1 MRSVFKVLFI
11 GEGGVGKTSLLKRHT
26 TGWFEAGTKLTVG
39 VDFAVKHV
47 SRDSW
52 EATLQIWDIG
62 GQMRFRDI
70 THAYFRG
77 ARAAIAVF
85 DVTRPYTLER
95 LTNWIAKLHEIESEV
110 AIVIVGNKTDR
121 REDTDLPQPPT
132 TPEQGE
138 SFAERYTS
146 PYVEASAKD
155 GRGVNEIFDE
165 ITRLLAERY
174 PS

>member
-1 MRSVFKVLFI
+1 MRTVFKVLFI

-47 SRDSW
+47 SRNGW
-52 EATLQIWDIG
+52 EAVLQIWDIG

-85 DVTRPYTLER
+85 DVTRPYTMER
-95 LTNWIAKLHEIESEV
+95 LTNWISRLEEIESDV
-110 AIVIVGNKTDR
+110 VMVIVGNKTDR
-121 REDTDLPQPPT
+121 REDSDLPQPPT
-132 TPEQGE
+132 TPKQGQA
-138 SFAERYTS
+138 FAEKHEA
-146 PYVEASAKD
+146 PYIEASAKD
-155 GRGVNEIFDE
+155 GSGVNDIFDE
-165 ITRLLAERY
+165 IARLLAERY
-174 PS
+174 PG

>member
-47 SRDSW
+47 SRNGW
-52 EATLQIWDIG
+52 MATLQIWDVG
-62 GQMRFRDI
+62 GQMRFRGI

-85 DVTRPYTLER
+85 DVARPYTLER
-95 LTNWIAKLHEIESEV
+95 LSNWIARLYEVESDV
-110 AIVIVGNKTDR
+110 VLVIVGNKTDCR
-121 REDTDLPQPPT
+121 DNPDLPQPPT
-132 TPEQGE
+132 SPEQGQA
-138 SFAERYTS
+138 FAEKYTA

-155 GRGVNEIFDE
+155 GSGVAEIFNE
-165 ITRLLAERY
+165 VTRLLAERF
-174 PS
+174 PA

>member
-47 SRDSW
+47 SHDSW
-52 EATLQIWDIG
+52 EATLQIWDVG
-62 GQMRFRDI
+62 GQMRFRNI

-85 DVTRPYTLER
+85 DVTRPYTMER
-95 LTNWIAKLHEIESEV
+95 LTDWIAKLTEVESDV
-110 AIVIVGNKTDR
+110 VTVIVGNKTDSR
-121 REDTDLPQPPT
+121 DNPNLPQPPT
-132 TPEQGE
+132 TPEQGQ
-138 SFAERYTS
+138 SFAEKYNA

-155 GRGVNEIFDE
+155 GNGVNKIFDE
-165 ITRLLAERY
+165 VTRLLAERY
-174 PS
+174 PI

>member
-26 TGWFEAGTKLTVG
+26 AGWFEAGTKLTVG

-47 SRDSW
+47 SQDSW
-52 EATLQIWDIG
+52 EATLQIWDVG

-85 DVTRPYTLER
+85 DVTRPYTMER
-95 LTNWIAKLHEIESEV
+95 LSNWIERLYEVESDV
-110 AIVIVGNKTDR
+110 AVVVVGNKTDC
-121 REDTDLPQPPT
+121 RENPDLPQPPT
-132 TPEQGE
+132 TPEQGQ
-138 SFAERYTS
+138 SFAEKYTA

-155 GRGVNEIFDE
+155 GNGVNEIFNE
-165 ITRLLAERY
+165 VTRLLAERY